1 MQMPEP
7 TISTCATA
15 AHHSVFGGSMK
26 METIVQTLQMELA
39 RPHPLRHR
47 ASPAAA
53 NFRARSRRLLHGV
66 VPQARPLLRQ
76 PRVPLVPVFPTVQLS

>member
-1 MQMPEP
+1 MQMPAP
-7 TISTCATA
+7 IISSYATTV
-15 AHHSVFGGSMK
+15 HTSVFDGSME
-26 METIVQTLQMELA
+26 MEKTVQTSQMEFA

-53 NFRARSRRLLHGV
+53 NFRARSRLLHGI

-76 PRVPLVPVFPTVQLS
+76 PRVLMVPVFPTVQLS